1 MVRFLPRTQRV
12 YVALCLLG
20 KFYGRCRDSNVR
32 GGMWTEAARVYEYR
46 QGKRS
51 WGLFTLPVP
60 VPVPVDLGVV
70 GFGRI
75 SPSEEASSDEL
86 CGGQGACLGRE
97 TNFQT
102 RAHRRLA
109 VPLTVAVGSW
119 CRCLRRG

>member
-1 MVRFLPRTQRV
+1 MAAVVTLVFVAECGRKQRACMNIDKGSA
-12 YVALCLLG
+12 VAASL
-20 KFYGRCRDSNVR
+20 RCQWMCV
-32 GGMWTEAARVYEYR
+32 
-46 QGKRS
+46 
-51 WGLFTLPVP
+51 
-60 VPVPVDLGVV
+60 GVV